1 VKLWTYALRVK
12 AAPEEQGTERGDG
25 ATAEALDEQDTPELQ
40 EPSSSEDDEQFEEGS
55 EEDVFILEDWEEGE
69 EPPLE
74 PEETLNA
81 MRIEGEGD
89 ENGESCH
96 IAAVRP
102 IWEEEVPPFRAR
114 AHKMEV
120 VHPILKRE
128 ARQCLALWIEL
139 DGKPVYALF
148 DTESTTDIVTPSFTR
163 VMGLNSF

>member
-1 VKLWTYALRVK
+1 MPIWQKWCATTATGQGIIQIISLTLIRGLTRRLLGAHTKSRTYALRVK

-81 MRIEGEGD
+81 MQIEGEGD

-96 IAAVRP
+96 IAAV
-102 IWEEEVPPFRAR
+102 
-114 AHKMEV
+114 
-120 VHPILKRE
+120 HPTVYGRRKFPLPKPGCTKR
-128 ARQCLALWIEL
+128 R
-139 DGKPVYALF
+139 
-148 DTESTTDIVTPSFTR
+148 
-163 VMGLNSF
+163 